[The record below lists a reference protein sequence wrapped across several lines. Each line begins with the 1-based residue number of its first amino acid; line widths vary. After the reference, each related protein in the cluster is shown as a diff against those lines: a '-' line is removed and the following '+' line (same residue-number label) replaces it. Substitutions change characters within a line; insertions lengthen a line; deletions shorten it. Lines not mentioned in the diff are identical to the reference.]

1 MSTPTPPPTPSSR
14 ELEAEVLRTRAD
26 LAASID
32 ELTTRLS
39 PGYQASRIAH
49 EAKQAASD
57 AGAMAAGAFGNKNG
71 GHKNGPA
78 QDPRRARNAKVVIG
92 AAIGLVAIGTAVVVT
107 AVLRRARG

>member
-1 MSTPTPPPTPSSR
+1 MSAQTPPPSSQ

-26 LAASID
+26 LAAAID

-57 AGAMAAGAFGNKNG
+57 AGAMATGAFGS
-71 GHKNGPA
+71 KNGPA
-78 QDPRRARNAKVVIG
+78 QDPRRARNAKLLIG
-92 AAIGLVAIGTAVVVT
+92 ATLGLVVLGTAVAVT

>member
-26 LAASID
+26 LAATID

-39 PGYQASRIAH
+39 PGYQASRIAQ

-57 AGAMAAGAFGNKNG
+57 AGAMASGAF

-78 QDPRRARNAKVVIG
+78 PDPRRARNAKVVIG

>member
-1 MSTPTPPPTPSSR
+1 MSTPTPPPSSR

-26 LAASID
+26 LAAAID
-32 ELTTRLS
+32 ELTTRLNPS
-39 PGYQASRIAH
+39 YQASRIAH

-71 GHKNGPA
+71 PA
-78 QDPRRARNAKVVIG
+78 QDPRRARNAKVLIG
-92 AAIGLVAIGTAVVVT
+92 ATLGLVVLGTAVAVT

>member
-1 MSTPTPPPTPSSR
+1 MSTPTPPPSSS

-26 LAASID
+26 LAATID

-57 AGAMAAGAFGNKNG
+57 AGAMATGKFGHN
-71 GHKNGPA
+71 NGPA

>member
-1 MSTPTPPPTPSSR
+1 MSTPTPPPSSR

-26 LAASID
+26 LAAAVD

-39 PGYQASRIAH
+39 PGYQASRIAR

-57 AGAMAAGAFGNKNG
+57 AGAMATGAF

-78 QDPRRARNAKVVIG
+78 QDPRRARNAKVLIG
-92 AAIGLVAIGTAVVVT
+92 ATLGLVALGTVVVVT

>member
-1 MSTPTPPPTPSSR
+1 MSTPTPPPNSR

-26 LAASID
+26 LAATID

-39 PGYQASRIAH
+39 PGYQASRIAR

-57 AGAMAAGAFGNKNG
+57 VGAMATGAFGD
-71 GHKNGPA
+71 KNGPA
-78 QDPRRARNAKVVIG
+78 QDPRRARNAKVLIG
-92 AAIGLVAIGTAVVVT
+92 ATLVVAIGTAVVVT

>member
-1 MSTPTPPPTPSSR
+1 MSTPTPPPSSR

-26 LAASID
+26 LAATID

-39 PGYQASRIAH
+39 PGYQASRIAR

-57 AGAMAAGAFGNKNG
+57 AGAMATGAFGN
-71 GHKNGPA
+71 KNGPA
-78 QDPRRARNAKVVIG
+78 QDPRRARNAKFLIG
-92 AAIGLVAIGTAVVVT
+92 ATIVAALGTVVVVT

>member
-1 MSTPTPPPTPSSR
+1 MSTPTTPPPSSS
-14 ELEAEVLRTRAD
+14 ELQAEVLRTRAD
-26 LAASID
+26 LAATID

-39 PGYQASRIAH
+39 PGYQASRIAR

-71 GHKNGPA
+71 PA
-78 QDPRRARNAKVVIG
+78 QDPRRARNAKVLIG
-92 AAIGLVAIGTAVVVT
+92 ATLVVAIGTAVVVT

>member
-1 MSTPTPPPTPSSR
+1 MSDPTTPPSTN

-26 LAASID
+26 LAAAVD

-49 EAKQAASD
+49 DAKQAAAD
-57 AGAMAAGAFGNKNG
+57 AGALVSGAFGS
-71 GHKNGPA
+71 KNGPA
-78 QDPRRARNAKVVIG
+78 QDPRRARNAKVLIG
-92 AAIGLVAIGTAVVVT
+92 AAIGLVALGTAATVT